1 MILILLLLLFILI
14 VATVYLGRRAYVLA
28 GLLADAQDVID
39 ERQAYIIQLE
49 DTNRY
54 MFSRIEQSYDAM
66 QQIDRLGAFEKDDE
80 AGTTFELLKQVI
92 NELNTEFN
100 ESEEKE
106 TQQ

>member
-1 MILILLLLLFILI
+1 MLFILLLIIFVFV
-14 VATVYLGRRAYVLA
+14 VAVIYLAHRAYMLA

-106 TQQ
+106 NQ